1 MYSTEEEVNISIH
14 YKSQQYTFKGGN
26 IADERKLKHMTSKC
40 SNWLYLG
47 SYMMGI
53 PLLERGTYYKELLGQ
68 VTKLGYEKID
78 CIVSL

>member
-1 MYSTEEEVNISIH
+1 
-14 YKSQQYTFKGGN
+14 
-26 IADERKLKHMTSKC
+26 
-40 SNWLYLG
+40 
-47 SYMMGI
+47 MMGI